1 MPDADE
7 RTAFWDRN
15 ILRWE
20 AARYS
25 LLSSFN
31 PFAWTVRRRM
41 EAARRLV
48 REDFAD
54 HPDVLDL
61 GCGSG
66 ILAHALIDR
75 EGRSYLGIDISG
87 VAVAAA
93 RRRFAS
99 QAGRIR
105 FERRDVLAAPA
116 WDASLIVV
124 LGLLDWIDEAEARRL
139 FQRLRGRS
147 LCFSFTETESGGA
160 SLLYRQYRRCIDRT
174 YRARDYRQSQVVAA
188 AEEAGYRVDRVL
200 RLSRWDPGR
209 LVLASKP

>member
-93 RRRFAS
+93 RRRFP
-99 QAGRIR
+99 
-105 FERRDVLAAPA
+105 APA
-116 WDASLIVV
+116 VTVADRSPSFITPISPQMLPGPCSTI
-124 LGLLDWIDEAEARRL
+124 
-139 FQRLRGRS
+139 FSGR
-147 LCFSFTETESGGA
+147 
-160 SLLYRQYRRCIDRT
+160 
-174 YRARDYRQSQVVAA
+174 
-188 AEEAGYRVDRVL
+188 
-200 RLSRWDPGR
+200 W
-209 LVLASKP
+209 